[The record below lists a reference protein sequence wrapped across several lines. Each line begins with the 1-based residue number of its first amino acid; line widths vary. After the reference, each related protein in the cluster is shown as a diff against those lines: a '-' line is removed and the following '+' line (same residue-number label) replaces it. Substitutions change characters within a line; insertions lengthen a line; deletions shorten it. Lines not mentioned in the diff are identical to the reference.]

1 MKSAPDKL
9 KMSITLDEYT
19 AQLLREAVKLAMPD
33 SEKYGEE
40 KQDRHR
46 MVHLAL
52 MSFLR
57 AVIKAKGRIVYP
69 VMVDLRAETSSEMIE
84 RLAGKM
90 PGQTNSEAAHAAL
103 AAKNEELA
111 ARIRGMNSDEV
122 GAMIGDF
129 EMILNAVRGC
139 VEEIPENSKPLAA
152 KFTAELFAMD
162 ETERAEYAE
171 GVEQDIADL
180 REYLEFSPAAPEL
193 SAAELRYCQAE
204 GIKPEDFLKAKSRQ

>member
-1 MKSAPDKL
+1 
-9 KMSITLDEYT
+9 MSITLDKYT
-19 AQLLREAVKLAMPD
+19 TQLLREAVKLTMPY
-33 SEKYGEE
+33 SKKYGNE
-40 KQDRHR
+40 KQDHRR
-46 MVHLAL
+46 MVHFAL
-52 MSFLR
+52 MAFLR

-69 VMVDLRAETSSEMIE
+69 SMVDLRVETPSEMAE

-90 PGQTNSEAAHAAL
+90 PGQTNNEAAHAAL

-129 EMILNAVRGC
+129 EMILKAMRGY
-139 VEEIPENSKPLAA
+139 VEEIHANAKPLDT

-171 GVEQDIADL
+171 DVEQDIADL
-180 REYLEFSPAAPEL
+180 REYLDFSPAAPEL

-204 GIKPEDFLKAKSRQ
+204 DIKPADFLKAKLSQ